1 MIFKTF
7 WQNKSKSKDKL
18 TEIKAFSDK
27 FNYKTNIHLR
37 FVDFDMMGHVNN
49 SVYFTYL
56 EIARTKYWEEIIKWN
71 WKKTG
76 IVIAH
81 AELDYILPIVMN
93 DKIAIHVKTSRIG
106 NTSFDLEYQIVK
118 LKGSEEVICSKGK
131 TVCIAVDYAT
141 GKPTAIPEEEKQKM
155 LGFEQ
160 LSNQ

>member
-18 TEIKAFSDK
+18 TEIHRFSDK

-56 EIARTKYWEEIIKWN
+56 EIARTKYWEEIVKWD
-71 WKKTG
+71 WKQTG

-81 AELDYILPIVMN
+81 AELDYIQPILMN

-106 NTSFDLEYQIVK
+106 ETSFDLDYQIVK
-118 LKGSEEVICSKGK
+118 IKGNEEVICSKGK
-131 TVCIAVDYAT
+131 TVCIAIDYAT
-141 GKPTAIPEEEKQKM
+141 KRPTAIPTAEKQKM
-155 LGFEQ
+155 VGFEQ
-160 LSNQ
+160 LS